1 MTKQTGSNMETVR
14 KSNRFA
20 ILKYLNDNGP
30 TSRKDLAAAIGL
42 TPAAVTMICNNLL
55 EEGVVTETGVSESQ
69 GKAGRRQIYLDL
81 VRDAAYIIS
90 VNIETEDT
98 TVAMCDIQGEVVCNQ
113 VIATDI
119 HIGPTEFLGRIADVV
134 DNILKEAGR
143 KAKKVVAISVGVPG
157 IVDEK
162 AGIAR
167 SAYGVWEEEVDVKSF
182 LETRFD
188 YEICVTNNVSAF
200 AMAEQLY
207 GMGRGHENLMII
219 KWGPGVGCA
228 MIIDQHI
235 YEGRHGKAAELG
247 HFIVDKDGAKCNC
260 GRRGCL
266 ETKISYQA
274 LQKVAKFEM
283 EDFGKCYSKSK
294 AATRDKF
301 DEAIDLFARTIVNS
315 ATIMAPNRIVL
326 AGMMFEDESVRQKMI
341 ECCAGYDS
349 HFTDNR
355 IVYSQLA
362 SKEKYIGPVAAYV
375 LRFYFT

>member
-1 MTKQTGSNMETVR
+1 MAKQTGSNMETVR

-69 GKAGRRQIYLDL
+69 GKAGRRQIYLDI
-81 VRDAAYIIS
+81 VSDAAYIIS

-98 TVAMCDIQGEVVCNQ
+98 TIAMCDIRG
-113 VIATDI
+113 DI
-119 HIGPTEFLGRIADVV
+119 VECRSIITKSNVKPEDFLEEIVGMIEE
-134 DNILKEAGR
+134 ILKSASR

-157 IVDEK
+157 IVDED

-167 SAYGVWEEEVDVKSF
+167 NAYGIWEDEVDIQGF
-182 LETRFD
+182 LAERFD

-247 HFIVDKDGAKCNC
+247 HFIVEKNGIKCNC

-266 ETKISYQA
+266 ETKIGYQA
-274 LQKVAKFEM
+274 LQKVAKFDM
-283 EDFGKCYSKSK
+283 GDFGKCYAKS
-294 AATRDKF
+294 TGHNREDF
-301 DEAIDLFARTIVNS
+301 DDAIDLFARSVVNS

-326 AGMMFEDESVRQKMI
+326 AGMMFEDEIIRDRMI
-341 ECCAGYDS
+341 KCCISYDS
-349 HFTDNR
+349 HFSENR
-355 IVYSQLA
+355 ICYSQLA